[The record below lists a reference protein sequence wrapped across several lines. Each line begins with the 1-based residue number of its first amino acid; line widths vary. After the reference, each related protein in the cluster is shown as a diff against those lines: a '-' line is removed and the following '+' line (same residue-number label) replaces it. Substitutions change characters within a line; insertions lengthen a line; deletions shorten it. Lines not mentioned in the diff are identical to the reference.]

1 MAAWL
6 FLLFLIVPIL
16 ELWVIIQVGGV
27 IGALPTIGLL
37 IVVSVAGAWLMKR
50 EGLGIWRRVTTDL
63 EQGRVPTASVID
75 GFLVLFAG
83 ALMLTP
89 GFLTDLVGV
98 LLLVP
103 PTRALVRAG
112 LVRRYRSRLTVG
124 VAGFGPGGGTAA
136 WGRPGS
142 TWRGDVVDA
151 DVVDVG
157 DVTPPEWR
165 GSGAGRSAPGELE
178 DPRG

>member
-37 IVVSVAGAWLMKR
+37 ILVSVLGAWLMKR
-50 EGLGIWRRVTTDL
+50 EGLGIWRRVNAEL
-63 EQGRVPTASVID
+63 AQGIVPTQGVVD
-75 GFLVLFAG
+75 GFLVLSAG

-89 GFLTDLVGV
+89 GFLTDLVGIV
-98 LLLVP
+98 LLVP

-112 LVRRYRSRLTVG
+112 LVRRYRSRLTLG
-124 VAGFGPGGGTAA
+124 VRGFGPGVRAAA
-136 WGRPGS
+136 WGGS
-142 TWRGDVVDA
+142 GVVDA
-151 DVVDVG
+151 EVVDVG
-157 DVTPPEWR
+157 DVTPPAWR
-165 GSGAGRSAPGELE
+165 DPGRGDRGGRGELE
-178 DPRG
+178 GPHG

>member
-37 IVVSVAGAWLMKR
+37 IVVSVVGAWLMKR
-50 EGLGIWRRVTTDL
+50 EGLGIWRRVNAEL
-63 EQGRVPTASVID
+63 AQGVVPTHGVID
-75 GFLVLFAG
+75 GFLVLLAG

-89 GFLTDLVGV
+89 GFITDAVGLV
-98 LLLVP
+98 LLAP
-103 PTRALVRAG
+103 PTRALVRTA

-124 VAGFGPGGGTAA
+124 VRGFGPGVRAPA
-136 WGRPGS
+136 WGGS
-142 TWRGDVVDA
+142 GVVDA
-151 DVVDVG
+151 EVVDVG
-157 DVTPPEWR
+157 DVTPPVWR
-165 GSGAGRSAPGELE
+165 EPGDAGGRGELE
-178 DPRG
+178 GPRG

>member
-37 IVVSVAGAWLMKR
+37 IVVSVVGAWLMKR
-50 EGLGIWRRVTTDL
+50 EGLGIWRRVTTEL
-63 EQGRVPTASVID
+63 EQGTMPTSSVID

-98 LLLVP
+98 VLLVP
-103 PTRALVRAG
+103 PTRALVRTG

-124 VAGFGPGGGTAA
+124 VTGFGPGAGAAA
-136 WGRPGS
+136 WGRS
-142 TWRGDVVDA
+142 AVVDT

-165 GSGAGRSAPGELE
+165 GPGARGSRPGELE